1 MWESMIYSVDE
12 TTDCDEYVNY
22 VNLSVQ
28 QNLTISKVP
37 TTW

>member
-1 MWESMIYSVDE
+1 MIYSVDE

-28 QNLTISKVP
+28 RKPNNFKGTHNLNSDN
-37 TTW
+37 